1 MLKTF
6 LSVISVLDFHLLRL
20 VLILRMVLEM
30 DIDFSL
36 IILPI
41 IQNQNQQGTDDQKER
56 QRVNLI
62 LDIDEVRNSSNKKKL
77 YSILSKNGFSM
88 CKIKKLRVFS
98 NMVAAFPNGPEMNN
112 FFDVAN
118 EDESKAC

>member
-1 MLKTF
+1 
-6 LSVISVLDFHLLRL
+6 
-20 VLILRMVLEM
+20 M